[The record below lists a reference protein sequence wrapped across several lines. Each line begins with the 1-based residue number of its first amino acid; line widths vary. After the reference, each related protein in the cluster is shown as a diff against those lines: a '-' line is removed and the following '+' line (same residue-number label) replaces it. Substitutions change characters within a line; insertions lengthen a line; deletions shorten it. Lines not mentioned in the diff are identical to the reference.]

1 VVDHTAP
8 HKTFDHELV
17 TVVHL
22 MGDLDKA
29 TLEHV
34 HFIRKSV
41 DSVEKRTFLQLTLFH
56 RKNPLI
62 FDLSWQIG
70 EKIDL
75 VEAHL
80 EKDLQRVIV
89 CVNVRLDRLVEQRVY
104 LEELVVIGSVN
115 LSAGAVVP

>member
-22 MGDLDKA
+22 MSDLDKA

-34 HFIRKSV
+34 HFIRKSI

-115 LSAGAVVP
+115 LSTGAVVP